1 MSDRDAVAR
10 RPISCNAVSYTGT
23 ASAVVPAPTNAT
35 AVFVWTTTDAVVKIA
50 SDSAVATLT
59 NGIRLPAGT
68 AVFLSCNPGDNL
80 SAIRVTTDGT
90 LSYSWTT

>member
-10 RPISCNAVSYTGT
+10 RPISCNAVNYTGT
-23 ASAVVPAPTNAT
+23 ASAVVSAPDNAT

-50 SDSAVATLT
+50 ADTNIATLT
-59 NGIRLPAGT
+59 NGIRLPAYT
-68 AVFLSCNPGDNL
+68 AVYLSCNPGDKL
-80 SAIRVTTDGT
+80 SAIRVASDGT